1 MGLRIALTG
10 GIACGKSLFAKFLSE
25 LGIQLLDADDV
36 VHELEAPG
44 GLAVPQIRG
53 AFGECVIDTAGGI
66 DRAKLA
72 TIVFSDTSAR
82 KKLEGILF
90 PLVRTRLQDFVT
102 SGDSPHAASGDS
114 PRIAVIP
121 LLFESHWESD
131 YDIILCIASPEHVQ
145 IDRMMATRGYTRA
158 QALARLAAQMPVHE
172 KMARSH
178 LSVMN
183 DSTSDKLKAEA
194 ERVLAWLQGRFKDE
208 YRRK

>member
-1 MGLRIALTG
+1 MRIALTG
-10 GIACGKSLFAKFLSE
+10 GIACGKSLFAKFLAE

-36 VHELEAPG
+36 VHELEAAG
-44 GLAVPQIRG
+44 GVAVPLIKQE
-53 AFGECVIDTAGGI
+53 FGECVVDASGGI
-66 DRAKLA
+66 DRGKLA
-72 TIVFSDTSAR
+72 EIVFSDVSAR
-82 KKLEGILF
+82 KRLEEILF
-90 PLVRTRLQDFVT
+90 PLVRSRLQDFVAD
-102 SGDSPHAASGDS
+102 GDC

-183 DSTSDKLKAEA
+183 DSTSDKLKVEA
-194 ERVLAWLQGRFKDE
+194 KRVVAWLQGRLKDE

>member
-1 MGLRIALTG
+1 MRIALTG
-10 GIACGKSLFAKFLSE
+10 GIACGKSLFAKFLAE

-36 VHELEAPG
+36 VHELEAPNG
-44 GLAVPQIRG
+44 IAVPLIKQE
-53 AFGECVIDTAGGI
+53 FGESVVDASGGI
-66 DRAKLA
+66 DRGKLA
-72 TIVFSDTSAR
+72 EIVFSDVSAR
-82 KKLEGILF
+82 KRLEEILF
-90 PLVRTRLQDFVT
+90 PLVRARLQDFV
-102 SGDSPHAASGDS
+102 SEGDC
-114 PRIAVIP
+114 PRIVVIP

-131 YDIILCIASPEHVQ
+131 YDIILCIASPESVQ

-183 DSTSDKLKAEA
+183 DSTSDKLKVEA
-194 ERVLAWLQGRFKDE
+194 KRVVAWLQGRFKDE